1 MAFGGSSLIRGG
13 LLYTLCENNECN
25 NICIVYY
32 SHPGYFGK
40 VGMRYYHKTMNKF
53 HCPSVNLDKLWSLVS
68 EQTRKVYKDK
78 TDKAPVIDVVRAV
91 SITVLSIIY
100 TVKSI

>member
-1 MAFGGSSLIRGG
+1 
-13 LLYTLCENNECN
+13 
-25 NICIVYY
+25 
-32 SHPGYFGK
+32 
-40 VGMRYYHKTMNKF
+40 MNKF

-91 SITVLSIIY
+91 SINSVVKYIYSEICLNQTSIEPTCVFGIY
-100 TVKSI
+100 RLN